1 MSAMMQETSPMQLIQ
16 KPAPDS
22 IGEGSK
28 LHTSYFEVR
37 VTIPVTVEVAAQEL
51 STDELLV
58 AAEKAGTFAFLDPP
72 EEDAYNDLRET
83 RE

>member
-1 MSAMMQETSPMQLIQ
+1 MNVLTQETPVMKVIQ
-16 KPAPDS
+16 KPEPDS

-28 LHTSYFEVR
+28 LHTTYFEVR
-37 VTIPVTVEVAAQEL
+37 VTMPVTIEVAAQEL

-58 AAEKAGTFAFLDPP
+58 AAEKAGTFAFLDAP
-72 EEDAYNDLRET
+72 EEDGYNDLRES